1 MAARLTHSGITPL
14 SERISIFE
22 QKKQTSTTMTT
33 STSATSSPMASLVT
47 PGKMQQ
53 HQQVTSVTKKSV
65 TTSRNFSQIMSQFG
79 GNESGRSSSP
89 ATPSPPSSLRSSSQ
103 SLNLSNSQ
111 LFTPTPA
118 ARTTVSGS
126 TTKTPLAPVDVNAAQ
141 TPRTTLTPLKP
152 VSTRATFTPSVP
164 KSASP
169 TVAPSSNSSF
179 SYSFSVKQDLSVAD
193 ESVTNGGTGSK
204 PGRDETDKVNGNF
217 SSASIDNL
225 NERNKKLD
233 LRRKSSDKLVAVEKP
248 EVEPAAVI
256 VELDNVRSTKNLNL
270 KNQLGSGSTNGQVR
284 GSYWTSQALQ
294 NDNAQKISEVI
305 HRPTSWVCCLPR

>member
-22 QKKQTSTTMTT
+22 QKKQTSTTVTT
-33 STSATSSPMASLVT
+33 SAASSPMASQST

-53 HQQVTSVTKKSV
+53 QVTSSVTKKSV

-79 GNESGRSSSP
+79 GNDFARSSSP

-118 ARTTVSGS
+118 ARTTVLASS
-126 TTKTPLAPVDVNAAQ
+126 TTKTPLAPVDVNAAPS
-141 TPRTTLTPLKP
+141 PRTTLTPLKP
-152 VSTRATFTPSVP
+152 VATRAPFSPSVP

-169 TVAPSSNSSF
+169 TVAPSTHNSF
-179 SYSFSVKQDLSVAD
+179 SYSFSVKQDATVTE
-193 ESVTNGGTGSK
+193 ESVSNGSK

-217 SSASIDNL
+217 SSSAILPAVDNL

-233 LRRKSSDKLVAVEKP
+233 MRRKSSDKVVVVEKP

-270 KNQLGSGSTNGQVR
+270 KNQLGSTSTNGQVR
-284 GSYWTSQALQ
+284 GSYWTSQPLQ
-294 NDNAQKISEVI
+294 KDNAQ
-305 HRPTSWVCCLPR
+305 

>member
-22 QKKQTSTTMTT
+22 QKKQTSTTVTT
-33 STSATSSPMASLVT
+33 SAASSPMASQST

-53 HQQVTSVTKKSV
+53 QQQVTSSVTKKSV

-79 GNESGRSSSP
+79 GNDSARSSSP

-118 ARTTVSGS
+118 ARTTVLASS
-126 TTKTPLAPVDVNAAQ
+126 TTKTPLAPVDVNAAPS
-141 TPRTTLTPLKP
+141 PRTTLTPLKP
-152 VSTRATFTPSVP
+152 VATRAPFSPSVP

-169 TVAPSSNSSF
+169 TVAPSTHNSF
-179 SYSFSVKQDLSVAD
+179 SYSFSVKQDAAVTE
-193 ESVTNGGTGSK
+193 ESVSNGSK

-217 SSASIDNL
+217 SSSANLPAVDNL

-233 LRRKSSDKLVAVEKP
+233 MRRKSSDKVVVVEKP

-270 KNQLGSGSTNGQVR
+270 KNQLGSTSTNGQVR

-305 HRPTSWVCCLPR
+305 HRTLGVR